1 MERKTFRIG
10 EIAHE
15 LGVESFV
22 VRFWE
27 KQFGIRPH
35 RSEGGQ
41 RYYTS
46 YEMNKFLLIKEL
58 LYQKKFTIAGAKEH
72 LDMHALKKT
81 PNPLREFS
89 PKQAQPSHTSFH
101 SQISLL
107 KKQLKRLKEILLL
120 YQEAR

>member
-1 MERKTFRIG
+1 MARKTFRIG

-58 LYQKKFTIAGAKEH
+58 LYDKKYTIAGAKEH
-72 LDMHALKKT
+72 LGTRVFKKT
-81 PNPLREFS
+81 PTIEGQSSIQKEPVPEQGLHN
-89 PKQAQPSHTSFH
+89 
-101 SQISLL
+101 QISML
-107 KKQLKRLKEILLL
+107 KKQLKRLKEILLS
-120 YQEAR
+120 YGE